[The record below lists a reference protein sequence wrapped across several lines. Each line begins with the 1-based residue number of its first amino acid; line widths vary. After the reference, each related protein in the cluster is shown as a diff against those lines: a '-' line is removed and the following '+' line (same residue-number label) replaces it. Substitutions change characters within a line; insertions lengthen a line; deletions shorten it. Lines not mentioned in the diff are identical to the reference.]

1 MASTGKKGLFGKGWG
16 SENEEVEEGA
26 DTGPADRKEIRAAF
40 RRLPLGVHRYDPMN
54 PPTPSARSQTAL
66 VDTTIDQ
73 LPMLTEKG
81 LRELN
86 MALSYELGFRGD
98 LREN

>member
-54 PPTPSARSQTAL
+54 PPTPSASGAGGHH
-66 VDTTIDQ
+66 DW
-73 LPMLTEKG
+73 PPSMLTEKG